1 MKKEKNDMANK
12 ICEQKLIL
20 GNSSSLKKKKKKKKK
35 LRIEEKNIEISWMD
49 GYPSVKF
56 INIALNESQ
65 FYPDLLIDISLK
77 RFLFFGLIG
86 FYITR

>member
-1 MKKEKNDMANK
+1 MKKEKNDMANR

-56 INIALNESQ
+56 INIPLNESQ

-86 FYITR
+86 FYIKR

>member
-20 GNSSSLKKKKKKKKK
+20 GNSSSLKKKKKEKEK
-35 LRIEEKNIEISWMD
+35 IEEKNIEISWMD

-56 INIALNESQ
+56 INIPLNESQ

>member
-35 LRIEEKNIEISWMD
+35 LRIEEKNIEIS
-49 GYPSVKF
+49 
-56 INIALNESQ
+56 
-65 FYPDLLIDISLK
+65 
-77 RFLFFGLIG
+77 
-86 FYITR
+86 